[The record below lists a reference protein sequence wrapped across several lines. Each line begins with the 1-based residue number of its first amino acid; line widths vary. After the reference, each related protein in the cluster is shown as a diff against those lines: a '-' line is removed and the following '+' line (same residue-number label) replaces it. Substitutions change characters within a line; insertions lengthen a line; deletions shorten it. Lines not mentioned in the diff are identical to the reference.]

1 MTFELAAKA
10 TRLRPARDSSFD
22 LSSKNASNRKCDCIQ
37 KCLHNA
43 TTSSSVTTARV
54 HRVVHPFELPPGG
67 TTLRRPFTARTH
79 TGAVCATDAKHWLVV
94 ATDQGDP
101 YRDVHWRCARI
112 SDSILMR

>member
-1 MTFELAAKA
+1 MPLIYHPRMRATENATVFKVQVTTVSSHMHRSVLVWAKE
-10 TRLRPARDSSFD
+10 
-22 LSSKNASNRKCDCIQ
+22 
-37 KCLHNA
+37 CLHNA

-54 HRVVHPFELPPGG
+54 HRVVHPFELPP
-67 TTLRRPFTARTH
+67 
-79 TGAVCATDAKHWLVV
+79 DAKHWLVV

>member
-37 KCLHNA
+37 STGHYSLKPYA
-43 TTSSSVTTARV
+43 SK
-54 HRVVHPFELPPGG
+54 
-67 TTLRRPFTARTH
+67 RPVTARTH

>member
-1 MTFELAAKA
+1 MPALIYHPRMRATENATVFKVQVTTVSSHMHRSVLVWAKE
-10 TRLRPARDSSFD
+10 
-22 LSSKNASNRKCDCIQ
+22 
-37 KCLHNA
+37 CLHNA

-54 HRVVHPFELPPGG
+54 HRVVHPFELPPV
-67 TTLRRPFTARTH
+67 TARTH

>member
-37 KCLHNA
+37 STGHYSLKPYA
-43 TTSSSVTTARV
+43 SK
-54 HRVVHPFELPPGG
+54 
-67 TTLRRPFTARTH
+67 RP
-79 TGAVCATDAKHWLVV
+79 DAKHWLVV